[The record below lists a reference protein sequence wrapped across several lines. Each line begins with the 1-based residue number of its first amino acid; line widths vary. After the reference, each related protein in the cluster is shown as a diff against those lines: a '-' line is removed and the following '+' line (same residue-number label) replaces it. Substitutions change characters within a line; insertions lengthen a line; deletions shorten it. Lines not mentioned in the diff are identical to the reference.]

1 MNSKISLFGNGYIG
15 KEFVR
20 QFEDDVII
28 QDKFDYASRT
38 PKVLYGISTVHNYH
52 VKKKP
57 YLDIDTNL
65 TTLVTFLENMRRIHG
80 EKSDITFLSS
90 WFVYG
95 RQDFVPVKETA
106 CCNPTGFYSVT
117 KYAAEMLLASYCKTY
132 NMKYRILRLC
142 NVIGGVDEKADR
154 KKNALQ
160 YMITELVKGRKVDYL
175 YDTECYRDYMDV
187 RDVVRAIKIA
197 MTSESGE
204 IINIGSGN
212 GRIVKEI
219 IEDVHCEVRGINL
232 LELIPIPKFHKD
244 VQTDNMVL
252 DVSKLKSMGFVQQYS
267 LQDTIEDII
276 KHAK

>member
-1 MNSKISLFGNGYIG
+1 
-15 KEFVR
+15 
-20 QFEDDVII
+20 
-28 QDKFDYASRT
+28 
-38 PKVLYGISTVHNYH
+38 
-52 VKKKP
+52 
-57 YLDIDTNL
+57 
-65 TTLVTFLENMRRIHG
+65 
-80 EKSDITFLSS
+80 
-90 WFVYG
+90 
-95 RQDFVPVKETA
+95 
-106 CCNPTGFYSVT
+106 
-117 KYAAEMLLASYCKTY
+117 
-132 NMKYRILRLC
+132 
-142 NVIGGVDEKADR
+142 
-154 KKNALQ
+154 
-160 YMITELVKGRKVDYL
+160 LVKGRKVDYL